1 MLPRCQVPDWPIDIG
16 EGGILIES
24 LGGSHVT
31 ASPVAEKESSI
42 SFPVTGMTCASCQAR
57 VQRALSAEPGVI
69 DASVNLVTRSA
80 AVRYDPATVS
90 PRHLIE
96 AVRATGYDAELP
108 AAGESPLTADPAQ
121 EESEAREARSLA
133 TKAAVSVLAGALAML
148 LSMLLMGN
156 ALVNYTLLALT
167 SGILVW
173 AGRDIYRRA
182 WKALRHRSADM
193 NALIALGT
201 GSAFVY
207 SLVATLAPSLFA
219 RNGIA
224 PDVYYEAVI
233 FIIGLVLAGRA
244 IEARA
249 RRKTSESLRKLVT
262 LLPSTARVERG
273 SAWIDKPL
281 SEVVSGDT
289 IVVRPGERVPVD
301 GTIIDGASE
310 VDESMLTGEPLPVA
324 KTVGGKVVGGT
335 LNTTGAF
342 RYRATSVGAESVLAR
357 IVKLM
362 RDAQSSRAP
371 IQRLADRVSAVFVP
385 VVVTIAIVTF
395 LAWFFLADT
404 MALPRAIAAAV
415 SVLIIACPCAMGL
428 AVPTA
433 VMVATGRGAELGL
446 LIKGGEILQ
455 RAGDVNTVVLD
466 KTGTVTEGTPSV
478 GRVIAIG
485 PIGENGILATAASL
499 ERHSEHPVGT
509 AIVRVAGE
517 RGIRF
522 EPVGDFQSHTGSG
535 VTGVVGGRKVAVGN
549 AQLMRELKLDMDVAE
564 KSVATQAV
572 AGASELFV
580 AIDGRVAGVIVVTD
594 AIRPSSREAVERLKH
609 LGIDVL
615 LLTGDRRSTAESV
628 AKAAGI
634 ELVIAEV
641 LPEGKVRE
649 IRALQQKGRVVA
661 MVGDGIN
668 DAPALAQAD
677 VGVSM
682 PKGTDIAIEAS
693 DIALMRSDLRGV
705 PTAISLSRQTMLT
718 MKQNLFWAFVYN
730 VIGIPIAAGVLY
742 PVTGLMLSP
751 IIASAAMALS
761 SVSVVTNSLRLRKVR
776 LP

>member
-1 MLPRCQVPDWPIDIG
+1 
-16 EGGILIES
+16 
-24 LGGSHVT
+24 
-31 ASPVAEKESSI
+31 
-42 SFPVTGMTCASCQAR
+42 MTCAACQAR
-57 VQRALSAEPGVI
+57 VQRALSVEPGVI

-80 AVRYDPATVS
+80 AVRYDPAAVS
-90 PRHLIE
+90 PQDLIE

-108 AAGESPLTADPAQ
+108 VAESSPLRTDTAQ
-121 EESEAREARSLA
+121 EEAEVREARALA
-133 TKAAVSVLAGALAML
+133 IKATASVLAGALAML
-148 LSMLLMGN
+148 FSMLLMGN
-156 ALVNYTLLALT
+156 PIVNYLLLVLT
-167 SGILVW
+167 SWILVW

-182 WKALRHRSADM
+182 WRAIRHRSADM
-193 NALIALGT
+193 NTLVALGT
-201 GSAFVY
+201 GSAFIY
-207 SLVATLAPSLFA
+207 SLVATVAPSLFA

-249 RRKTSESLRKLVT
+249 RRKTSDSLRKLVT
-262 LLPSTARVERG
+262 LLPPTARVERG
-273 SAWIDKPL
+273 TAWIDKPL
-281 SEVVSGDT
+281 SQVASGE
-289 IVVRPGERVPVD
+289 IVVVRPGERIPVD
-301 GTIIDGASE
+301 GSIIDGASE

-324 KTVGGKVVGGT
+324 KTIGGKVVGGT

-342 RYRATSVGAESVLAR
+342 RYRATSVGADSVLAR

-385 VVVTIAIVTF
+385 VVVSIAIVTF
-395 LAWFFLADT
+395 LSWYFLADT
-404 MALPRAIAAAV
+404 AALPRAIAAAV

-455 RAGDVNTVVLD
+455 RAGDVDTVVLD

-478 GRVIAIG
+478 GCVIAIG
-485 PIGENGILATAASL
+485 SMEENVALAAAASL
-499 ERHSEHPVGT
+499 ERHSEHPVAA
-509 AIVRVAGE
+509 AIVRTAGE
-517 RGIRF
+517 RGVHF
-522 EPVGDFQSHTGSG
+522 DPVSDFQSHTGSG
-535 VTGVVGGRKVAVGN
+535 VTGSVAGHKVAVGN
-549 AQLMRELKLDMDVAE
+549 AQLMRELKLDVTDAAG
-564 KSVATQAV
+564 KSEAARSIP
-572 AGASELFV
+572 GASELFV
-580 AIDGRVAGVIVVTD
+580 AVDSRLAAIIVVTD
-594 AIRPSSREAVERLKH
+594 SIRPTSREAVERLEKM
-609 LGIDVL
+609 GIDVL
-615 LLTGDRRSTAESV
+615 LLTGDRKSTAEQV

-634 ELVIAEV
+634 GRVVAEV
-641 LPEGKVRE
+641 LPQDKVME
-649 IRALQQKGRVVA
+649 VRALQMKGRVVA

-668 DAPALAQAD
+668 DAPALAQSD

-705 PTAISLSRQTMLT
+705 PTAISLSRQTMVT

-761 SVSVVTNSLRLRKVR
+761 SVSVVTNSLRLRNVR

>member
-1 MLPRCQVPDWPIDIG
+1 
-16 EGGILIES
+16 
-24 LGGSHVT
+24 
-31 ASPVAEKESSI
+31 
-42 SFPVTGMTCASCQAR
+42 MTCAACQAR

-69 DASVNLVTRSA
+69 DASVNLLTSSA
-80 AVRYDPATVS
+80 AVRYDPASVS
-90 PRHLIE
+90 PQQLIE

-108 AAGESPLTADPAQ
+108 AADESSLGADSAQ
-121 EESEAREARSLA
+121 VEAETREARLLA
-133 TKAAVSVLAGALAML
+133 TKATVSVLAGALAML
-148 LSMLLMGN
+148 LSVLRMGN
-156 ALVNYTLLALT
+156 ALVNYELLGLT
-167 SGILVW
+167 SVILAW

-193 NALIALGT
+193 NTLVTLGT

-249 RRKTSESLRKLVT
+249 RRKTSEALRKLVT

-273 SAWIDKPL
+273 SDWIDKPL
-281 SEVVSGDT
+281 SQVVSGDT
-289 IVVRPGERVPVD
+289 IVVRPGERIPVD

-324 KTVGGKVVGGT
+324 KTLGSKVVGGT
-335 LNTTGAF
+335 FNTTGAF

-385 VVVTIAIVTF
+385 VVVSIAIITF
-395 LAWFFLADT
+395 LAWYFLADT
-404 MALPRAIAAAV
+404 AALPRAIAAAV

-466 KTGTVTEGTPSV
+466 KTGTVTEGIPSV

-485 PIGENGILATAASL
+485 AVEEDQILAAAASL

-509 AIVRVAGE
+509 AIVRAASE
-517 RGIRF
+517 RGVRF
-522 EPVGDFQSHTGSG
+522 EPVVDFQSHTGSG
-535 VTGVVGGRKVAVGN
+535 VTGKVGGRGVAVGN
-549 AQLMRELKLDMDVAE
+549 AQLMRELRLDAGAAE
-564 KSVATQAV
+564 KSVAARSV

-580 AIDGRVAGVIVVTD
+580 AIDDRVAGIIIVTD
-594 AIRPSSREAVERLKH
+594 AIRPSSREAVERLEQM
-609 LGIDVL
+609 GIDVL

-634 ELVIAEV
+634 ERVVAEV
-641 LPEGKVRE
+641 LPRDKVME
-649 IRALQQKGRVVA
+649 IRALQEKGRVVA

-705 PTAISLSRQTMLT
+705 PTAISLSRQTMVT

-761 SVSVVTNSLRLRKVR
+761 SVSVVTNSLRLRSVR

>member
-1 MLPRCQVPDWPIDIG
+1 
-16 EGGILIES
+16 
-24 LGGSHVT
+24 
-31 ASPVAEKESSI
+31 
-42 SFPVTGMTCASCQAR
+42 
-57 VQRALSAEPGVI
+57 
-69 DASVNLVTRSA
+69 
-80 AVRYDPATVS
+80 
-90 PRHLIE
+90 
-96 AVRATGYDAELP
+96 
-108 AAGESPLTADPAQ
+108 
-121 EESEAREARSLA
+121 
-133 TKAAVSVLAGALAML
+133 ML
-148 LSMLLMGN
+148 LG
-156 ALVNYTLLALT
+156 LT
-167 SGILVW
+167 SGILAW

-182 WKALRHRSADM
+182 WRAIRHRSADM
-193 NALIALGT
+193 NTLVALGT
-201 GSAFVY
+201 GSAFIY
-207 SLVATLAPSLFA
+207 SLVATVAPSLFA

-249 RRKTSESLRKLVT
+249 RRKTSEALRKLVT
-262 LLPSTARVERG
+262 LLPSTARVEQG

-281 SEVVSGDT
+281 SQVVSGDT
-289 IVVRPGERVPVD
+289 IVVRPGERIPVD

-342 RYRATSVGAESVLAR
+342 RYRATSVGADSVLAR

-385 VVVTIAIVTF
+385 VVVSIAIITF
-395 LAWFFLADT
+395 LAWYFLADT
-404 MALPRAIAAAV
+404 AALPRAIAAAV

-466 KTGTVTEGTPSV
+466 KTGTVTEGIPSV

-485 PIGENGILATAASL
+485 AVEEDQILAAAASL

-509 AIVRVAGE
+509 AIVRAAGE
-517 RGIRF
+517 RGVRF
-522 EPVGDFQSHTGSG
+522 EPVVDFQSHTGSG
-535 VTGVVGGRKVAVGN
+535 VTGKVGGRGVAVGN
-549 AQLMRELKLDMDVAE
+549 AQLMRELRLDAGAAE
-564 KSVATQAV
+564 KSVAARSV

-580 AIDGRVAGVIVVTD
+580 AIDDRVAGIIIVTD
-594 AIRPSSREAVERLKH
+594 AIRPSSREAVERLEQM
-609 LGIDVL
+609 GIDVL

-634 ELVIAEV
+634 ERVVAEV
-641 LPEGKVRE
+641 LPRDKVME
-649 IRALQQKGRVVA
+649 IRALQEKGRVVA

-705 PTAISLSRQTMLT
+705 PTAISLSRQTMVT

-761 SVSVVTNSLRLRKVR
+761 SVSVVTNSLRLRSVR